1 MAATCSRPNAADRC
15 RSTYI
20 VREAGKLARLDVGVH
35 PHMLRHA
42 TGYSLANEGTD
53 TRLIQAFLGHADI
66 RHTAHYTALSP
77 KRLAAVRV
85 R

>member
-1 MAATCSRPNAADRC
+1 LQ
-15 RSTYI
+15 YI
-20 VREAGKLARLDVGVH
+20 VREAGRVAKLDVEVH

-66 RHTAHYTALSP
+66 RHTAHYTAISP
-77 KRLAAVRV
+77 RRLAAVRV